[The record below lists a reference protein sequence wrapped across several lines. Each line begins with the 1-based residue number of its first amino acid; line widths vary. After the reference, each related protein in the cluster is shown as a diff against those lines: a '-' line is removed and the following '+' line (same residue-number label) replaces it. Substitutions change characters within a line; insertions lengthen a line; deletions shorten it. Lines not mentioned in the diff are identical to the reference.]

1 MMNKTFCGYVS
12 ILGKPNVGKSTLL
25 NKILNKKVSI
35 TSRKSQTTRNNI
47 LGIKTSKNMQAV
59 FIDSPGIHGSAGR
72 IMNKVL
78 NKSALGLIEDS
89 DLIIFMTHRLQLDAQ
104 DEFILRKL
112 KESNAKVI
120 CAINKVD
127 QIKSQNQLLPFIDQI
142 KDKFGFLEILPISA
156 KYGDG
161 LDDLEKVI
169 NSHLPESPFMYEE
182 ESIIPNAHYENFFI
196 TETIREKIIRSLGD
210 ELPHDTFVEI
220 EQLEEKEDLYKIH
233 AVIYVSRE
241 SQKQIVI
248 GDKGNKLKQ
257 IGIQARKDLEKYF
270 EKKVFLKTW
279 VKVRKNWNNDND
291 YLKSLGVGG
300 TYESK

>member
-120 CAINKVD
+120 C
-127 QIKSQNQLLPFIDQI
+127 L
-142 KDKFGFLEILPISA
+142 
-156 KYGDG
+156 
-161 LDDLEKVI
+161 
-169 NSHLPESPFMYEE
+169 
-182 ESIIPNAHYENFFI
+182 
-196 TETIREKIIRSLGD
+196 SL
-210 ELPHDTFVEI
+210 
-220 EQLEEKEDLYKIH
+220 IH
-233 AVIYVSRE
+233 I
-241 SQKQIVI
+241 
-248 GDKGNKLKQ
+248 
-257 IGIQARKDLEKYF
+257 
-270 EKKVFLKTW
+270 
-279 VKVRKNWNNDND
+279 
-291 YLKSLGVGG
+291 
-300 TYESK
+300 